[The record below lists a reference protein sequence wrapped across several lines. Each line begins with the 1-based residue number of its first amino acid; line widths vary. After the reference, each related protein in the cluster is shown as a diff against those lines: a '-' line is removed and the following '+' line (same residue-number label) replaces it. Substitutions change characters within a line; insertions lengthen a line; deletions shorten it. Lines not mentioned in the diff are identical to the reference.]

1 MNNPV
6 YYSVLLLN
14 VCDSNLFSSFFIE
27 SLETVNH
34 FKIIIVIV
42 SLLYFFHIIFPPL
55 SFCLIYICLPIWL
68 LIFLGLNEEGS
79 SLAQEMTGWP
89 ARIAQHEMDHLNGKM
104 FLDIMQPNT
113 LMCTAWDR
121 INREGGNIYV
131 SYSPKK
137 MFLR

>member
-1 MNNPV
+1 
-6 YYSVLLLN
+6 
-14 VCDSNLFSSFFIE
+14 
-27 SLETVNH
+27 
-34 FKIIIVIV
+34 
-42 SLLYFFHIIFPPL
+42 
-55 SFCLIYICLPIWL
+55 
-68 LIFLGLNEEGS
+68 
-79 SLAQEMTGWP
+79 MTGWP

-137 MFLR
+137 MFARQKWYVNKFYCTYKPLANLTLE